1 MNDCI
6 ILNNNILYYLLNRM
20 NKYVCILTQIIFS
33 CILIL
38 FDGFSISI
46 NSYILT
52 HIFRLSLSYNTKQ
65 LHFSNTFFY
74 RLTQTSVIINEYLYY
89 IFTIWVN
96 ASQTFLEYLME

>member
-6 ILNNNILYYLLNRM
+6 VLNNNILYYLLNRT
-20 NKYVCILTQIIFS
+20 NKYVCILTRIIFS

-52 HIFRLSLSYNTKQ
+52 HILRLSLSYNTKQ
-65 LHFSNTFFY
+65 LHFSNTFSVDSHR
-74 RLTQTSVIINEYLYY
+74 RLS
-89 IFTIWVN
+89 
-96 ASQTFLEYLME
+96 